1 LLGEQTLG
9 LLAVRLVKVIGIL
22 AWVSV
27 PIFKAT
33 RQRQHGHDQCN
44 DFHMPSFSKNAS
56 MIRLAMSGGKNAS
69 NLKPTQMKAR

>member
-22 AWVSV
+22 TSVPV
-27 PIFKAT
+27 PIFTAD
-33 RQRQHGHDQCN
+33 QRQHGHDQCN

-56 MIRLAMSGGKNAS
+56 MTRLAMSGGKNAS